1 MMLQRL
7 IIFCKRKRRHVVY
20 TKVEPMSYNY
30 AKHRDSDEDLE
41 YFISKFEC
49 RVEDSREYNQYVR
62 PTSYHK
68 DFYDRDSFQMETKII
83 PMKAI
88 HLTSDN
94 LARLVAEQ
102 EHMQRL
108 GEDAE
113 YGKRAWDHERRDQMV
128 RDKNPAVEK
137 AYQKYQM
144 LLGLC
149 R

>member
-1 MMLQRL
+1 M
-7 IIFCKRKRRHVVY
+7 RH
-20 TKVEPMSYNY
+20 NY
-30 AKHRDSDEDLE
+30 AKHRDSAGDLE

-62 PTSYHK
+62 PTSYHQ

-94 LARLVAEQ
+94 LARLTAEQ

-108 GEDAE
+108 SEDAE
-113 YGKRAWDHERRDQMV
+113 YGKRMWDQERRDRIV

-144 LLGLC
+144 LLELC
-149 R
+149 RLG

>member
-1 MMLQRL
+1 
-7 IIFCKRKRRHVVY
+7 
-20 TKVEPMSYNY
+20 
-30 AKHRDSDEDLE
+30 LE

-62 PTSYHK
+62 PPAYHK
-68 DFYDRDSFQMETKII
+68 DFYDRDSFQMDTKIT

-108 GEDAE
+108 SEDAE
-113 YGKRAWDHERRDQMV
+113 QGKRMWDQQCKDQMV
-128 RDKNPAVEK
+128 RDKNLAVDN
-137 AYQKYQM
+137 AYQKYQI
-144 LLGLC
+144 LLELA
-149 R
+149 RK

>member
-1 MMLQRL
+1 M
-7 IIFCKRKRRHVVY
+7 KH
-20 TKVEPMSYNY
+20 NY
-30 AKHRDSDEDLE
+30 VKHRDNAGDLE

-49 RVEDSREYNQYVR
+49 RVTDSREYNQYMR
-62 PTSYHK
+62 GPNPYHR
-68 DFYDRDSFQMETKII
+68 DFYDSDNFKVETKIV

-108 GEDAE
+108 SEDAE
-113 YGKRAWDHERRDQMV
+113 YGKRMWDQERRDSMV
-128 RDKNPAVEK
+128 RDSNPAVEK
-137 AYQKYQM
+137 AYQKYVM
-144 LLGLC
+144 LLELA

>member
-1 MMLQRL
+1 M
-7 IIFCKRKRRHVVY
+7 RHDNIKIR
-20 TKVEPMSYNY
+20 TS
-30 AKHRDSDEDLE
+30 ADDLE

-49 RVEDSREYNQYVR
+49 RIEDSREYNQYVR
-62 PTSYHK
+62 PSSYHK
-68 DFYDRDSFQMETKII
+68 DFYDRDSFQMETKIT

-108 GEDAE
+108 TDDAE
-113 YGKRAWDHERRDQMV
+113 YGKKIWADERRDQMV
-128 RDKNPAVEK
+128 RDANPAVEK

>member
-1 MMLQRL
+1 
-7 IIFCKRKRRHVVY
+7 
-20 TKVEPMSYNY
+20 MSYNY
-30 AKHRDSDEDLE
+30 NHVKHRDNARDLE

-62 PTSYHK
+62 PTSYHR

-108 GEDAE
+108 SDDVERSKRMWVQQREDRE
-113 YGKRAWDHERRDQMV
+113 V
-128 RDKNPAVEK
+128 RDYNPAVEK
-137 AYQKYQM
+137 AYRNYQM
-144 LLGLC
+144 LLELA
-149 R
+149 RK